1 MCLRQPSSKEFDMS
15 LIVGAYP
22 AVPDAP
28 QQQLFYQGLG
38 RVPSIRGL
46 ELPYGQAGGSP
57 WPAGAPDNWSAV
69 VTAIPGTM
77 QRLNRDKTFGL
88 ASTDSRGRL
97 TALEFVSGL
106 RDYVLQLAGEGHP
119 VEAVEL
125 HSAPHRSSSAK
136 ALEESFKELLDWD
149 WGGTRL
155 LIEHCDAPR
164 PGSNP
169 EKGFLTFNEEV
180 DVIRSLREQGWDHT
194 GIVVNW
200 ARSVIETE
208 NPGTAVEHLSQ
219 AREAGTLAGL
229 MFSGCSPRETEFGYP
244 WIDAHLPAVEVAG
257 APPSSLLNASEIQ
270 RCLHAAG
277 PVSLTGFKIGLSR
290 HALSAEERVARLQ
303 QMCDL
308 IE

>member
-1 MCLRQPSSKEFDMS
+1 MS

-22 AVPDAP
+22 AVPEAL
-28 QQQLFYQGLG
+28 QQQQFYQGLG

-46 ELPYGQAGGSP
+46 ELPYGPTGGNP
-57 WPAGAPDNWSAV
+57 WPVGAPESWSAV

-77 QRLNRDKTFGL
+77 QRLNQDKTFGL
-88 ASTDSRGRL
+88 ASTDSQGRL
-97 TALEFVSGL
+97 KALEFLSGL

-125 HSAPHRSSSAK
+125 HSAPHRSSSAN

-149 WGGTRL
+149 WGGTHL

-169 EKGFLTFNEEV
+169 EKGFLTFSEEV

-200 ARSVIETE
+200 ARSVIESE
-208 NPGTAVEHLSQ
+208 NPDTAVDHLSQ

-229 MFSGCSPRETEFGYP
+229 MFSGCSPTETEFGYP
-244 WIDAHLPAVEVAG
+244 WIDAHLPAAEVTG

-270 RCLHAAG
+270 RCLHEAG
-277 PVSLTGFKIGLSR
+277 PISLTGFKIGLSR
-290 HALSAEERVARLQ
+290 HGLSPEERVARLQ
-303 QMCDL
+303 QMCEL

>member
-1 MCLRQPSSKEFDMS
+1 MS

-22 AVPDAP
+22 AVPEAP

-46 ELPYGQAGGSP
+46 ELPYGQAGGNP
-57 WPAGAPDNWSAV
+57 WPAGAPENWSAV

-77 QRLNRDKTFGL
+77 QRLNQDKTFGL
-88 ASTDSRGRL
+88 ASTDIQGRL
-97 TALEFVSGL
+97 KALEFVSGL
-106 RDYVLQLAGEGHP
+106 RDYVLRLVQEGHH

-125 HSAPHRSSSAK
+125 HSAPPRSSSAT

-149 WGGTRL
+149 WGATSL

-164 PGSNP
+164 PGSRP
-169 EKGFLTFNEEV
+169 EKGFLTFTEEV
-180 DVIRSLREQGWDHT
+180 DVVRSLREQGWNQP

-200 ARSVIETE
+200 ARSVIETQ
-208 NPGTAVEHLSQ
+208 NPDTAVDHLSQ
-219 AREAGTLAGL
+219 AREAGALAGL
-229 MFSGCSPRETEFGYP
+229 MFSGCSPTETEFGYP
-244 WIDAHLPAVEVAG
+244 WIDAHLAAVEVAG

-270 RCLHAAG
+270 RCLPAAG
-277 PVSLTGFKIGLSR
+277 PVSQTGFKIGLPR
-290 HALSAEERVARLQ
+290 HGLSAEERVARLK

>member
-1 MCLRQPSSKEFDMS
+1 MS

-22 AVPDAP
+22 AVPEAP
-28 QQQLFYQGLG
+28 QQQLFYEGLG

-77 QRLNRDKTFGL
+77 QRLSQDKTFGL

-97 TALEFVSGL
+97 RALKFVSGL
-106 RDYVLQLAGEGHP
+106 RDYVLRLAQDGHP

-125 HSAPHRSSSAK
+125 HSAPHRSSSVK

-164 PGSNP
+164 PGSTP
-169 EKGFLTFNEEV
+169 EKGFLTFREEV
-180 DVIRSLREQGWDHT
+180 DVIASLRKQGWDT

-229 MFSGCSPRETEFGYP
+229 MFSGCSPTETEFGYP
-244 WIDAHLPAVEVAG
+244 WIDAHLPAVELAG
-257 APPSSLLNASEIQ
+257 APPSSLLNAGEIQ
-270 RCLHAAG
+270 RCLRAAG

-290 HALSAEERVARLQ
+290 HGLSAEERVARLQ

>member
-1 MCLRQPSSKEFDMS
+1 MS

-22 AVPDAP
+22 AVPEAP

-57 WPAGAPDNWSAV
+57 WPAGAPENWSAV

-77 QRLNRDKTFGL
+77 QRLHQDRTFGL
-88 ASTDSRGRL
+88 ASTDRQGRL
-97 TALEFVSGL
+97 KALEFVSGL
-106 RDYVLQLAGEGHP
+106 RDYVLRLAQEGHP

-164 PGSNP
+164 PGSKP
-169 EKGFLTFNEEV
+169 EKGFLTFTEEV
-180 DVIRSLREQGWDHT
+180 DVIRSLREQGWDFA

-229 MFSGCSPRETEFGYP
+229 MFSGCSPTETEFGYP
-244 WIDAHLPAVEVAG
+244 WIDAHLPAADVAG
-257 APPSSLLNASEIQ
+257 APPNSLLNASEIQ
-270 RCLHAAG
+270 NCLHAAG
-277 PVSLTGFKIGLSR
+277 PVSLTGFKIGLSP
-290 HALSAEERVARLQ
+290 HGLSPEERVARLQ

>member
-1 MCLRQPSSKEFDMS
+1 MS

-22 AVPDAP
+22 AAP
-28 QQQLFYQGLG
+28 EALQQQQFYQGLG

-46 ELPYGQAGGSP
+46 ELPYGPSGGYP
-57 WPAGAPDNWSAV
+57 WPVGAPESWSAV
-69 VTAIPGTM
+69 VTAIPGTI
-77 QRLNRDKTFGL
+77 QRLNQDKTFGL
-88 ASTDSRGRL
+88 ASTDSQGRL
-97 TALEFVSGL
+97 KALEFLSGL

-125 HSAPHRSSSAK
+125 HSAPHRSSSAN

-155 LIEHCDAPR
+155 LLEHCDAPR

-169 EKGFLTFNEEV
+169 EKGFLTFSEEV

-200 ARSVIETE
+200 ARSVIESE
-208 NPGTAVEHLSQ
+208 NPATAVDHLSQ

-244 WIDAHLPAVEVAG
+244 WIDAHLPAAEVIG
-257 APPSSLLNASEIQ
+257 SPPSSLLNASEIQ
-270 RCLHAAG
+270 RCLHVAG
-277 PVSLTGFKIGLSR
+277 PISLTGFKIGLSR
-290 HALSAEERVARLQ
+290 HGLSPEERIARLQ
-303 QMCDL
+303 QMCEL